1 MTFQLDK
8 VVIIGQVIPEPQSSA
23 AGTRMI
29 QIIQSLL
36 LITKDITFLSAA
48 NEGAHPA
55 DLKTLGVELLQIN
68 LNDDSFNELIQK
80 LNPNLVVFDRFMSEE
95 QYGWRVQ
102 QFCPD
107 AIRVLD
113 MEDVHA
119 IRKSREVAIKNK
131 VNWQPELVNELE
143 IANREL
149 ASIYRCDLTLVISSF
164 EMEFLLNNWNIPKEL
179 LLYFPLFFDAEKQ
192 VEKLRFEEKNHFVMI
207 GNFIHP
213 PNYDAV
219 LYLKT
224 KLWKQVKK
232 RLPEAEVHIYG
243 AYASEKVLQLN
254 NQKEGFIVKG
264 WADDA
269 IKTISKYKVMLAP
282 IRYGAGLKG
291 KLFDSVAA
299 NTNFVASKIAAE
311 GIYEKEDFVIDYSV
325 VDDVSFNESFVD
337 LAVEIYQN
345 SAMHHKL
352 QESNLAHF
360 TNNFNSENFQNVLI
374 ETLKEL
380 NNNLKIHRNKNII
393 GQILFTQ
400 QYRSTEY
407 FSRWIEAK
415 NKLHNSN

>member
-1 MTFQLDK
+1 MQINK
-8 VVIIGQVIPEPQSSA
+8 IVIIGQVIPEPQSSA

-29 QIIQSLL
+29 QLIQSLL

-48 NEGAHPA
+48 NKGAHPA
-55 DLKTLGVELLQIN
+55 DLKNLGVELVQIN
-68 LNDDSFNELIQK
+68 LNDDSFTELIQK
-80 LNPNLVVFDRFMSEE
+80 LNPSLVVFDRFMTEE

-107 AIRVLD
+107 SIRVLD

-119 IRKSREVAIKNK
+119 IRKSRGVSIKNK
-131 VNWQPELVNELE
+131 VNWQPEIVNELE
-143 IANREL
+143 IATREL

-179 LLYFPLFFDAEKQ
+179 LSYFPLFFDTEKQ
-192 VEKLRFEEKNHFVMI
+192 IEKLSFEEKNHFVMI

-224 KLWKQVKK
+224 KLWKQIKK
-232 RLPEAEVHIYG
+232 RLPDAEVHIYG

-264 WADDA
+264 WTEDA
-269 IKTISKYKVMLAP
+269 VKTISKYKVMLAP

-299 NTNFVASKIAAE
+299 HTPFVASQIAAE
-311 GIYEKEDFVIDYSV
+311 GIYEKESFVIDYSV
-325 VDDVSFNESFVD
+325 VNDINFNEKFVD
-337 LAVEIYQN
+337 LAVELYQN
-345 SAMHHKL
+345 SELHHKI
-352 QESNLAHF
+352 QEMDITHF
-360 TNNFNSENFQNVLI
+360 TENFNSENFQNI
-374 ETLKEL
+374 INETLEEL
-380 NNNLKIHRNKNII
+380 NNNLKNHRTKNII

-415 NKLHNSN
+415 NKLPNSN

>member
-1 MTFQLDK
+1 MQISK
-8 VVIIGQVIPEPQSSA
+8 IVIIGQVIPEPQSSA

-29 QIIQSLL
+29 QLIQSLL

-80 LNPNLVVFDRFMSEE
+80 LNPNLVVFDRFMTEE

-102 QFCPD
+102 QFCPE

-164 EMEFLLNNWNIPKEL
+164 EMEFLQNNWNIPKEL
-179 LLYFPLFFDAEKQ
+179 LLYFPLFFNTEKQ
-192 VEKLRFEEKNHFVMI
+192 VEKLSFEENNHFVMI

-219 LYLKT
+219 VYLKT
-224 KLWKQVKK
+224 KLWKQIKK

-299 NTNFVASKIAAE
+299 HTPFVGSKIAAE
-311 GIYEKEDFVIDYSV
+311 GIYDNESFVIDYSV
-325 VDDVSFNESFVD
+325 VDETPFNENFVD
-337 LAVEIYQN
+337 LAVEVYQN
-345 SAMHHKL
+345 SVLNSKL
-352 QESNLAHF
+352 QESNLSHF
-360 TNNFNSENFQNVLI
+360 TKNFSSENFQDIIN
-374 ETLKEL
+374 ETFEDL
-380 NNNLKIHRNKNII
+380 NNNQKNHRTKNII

-415 NKLHNSN
+415 NKLPN